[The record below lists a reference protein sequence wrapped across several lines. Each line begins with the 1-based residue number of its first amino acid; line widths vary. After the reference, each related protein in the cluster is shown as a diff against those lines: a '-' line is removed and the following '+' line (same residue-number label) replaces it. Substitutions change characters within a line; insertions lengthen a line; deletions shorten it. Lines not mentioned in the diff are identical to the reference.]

1 MTNEMPCNPYKKEH
15 ESTAIGLGILILLI
29 ALLALL
35 NFAGL
40 IPEEMT
46 LKLSKFSLV
55 PK

>member
-1 MTNEMPCNPYKKEH
+1 MTNEMPYKKEH

-29 ALLALL
+29 ALLAIL

-40 IPEEMT
+40 IPEEIT
-46 LKLSKFSLV
+46 LKFSKLALM